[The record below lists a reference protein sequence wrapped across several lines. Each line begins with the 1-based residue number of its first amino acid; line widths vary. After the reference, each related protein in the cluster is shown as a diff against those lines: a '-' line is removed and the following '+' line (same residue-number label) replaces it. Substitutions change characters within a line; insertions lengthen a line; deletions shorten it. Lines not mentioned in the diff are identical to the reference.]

1 MRVGHGRVVPA
12 GGAWLRW
19 RVDLPE
25 VVGRN
30 DGRGGGSEADHGAE
44 CAGGKAFAAVEGDG
58 ARIVA
63 LGEAF
68 AVDGLLADGVTPE
81 VQRALDGLLGQIEPL
96 RAELELARGRVTR
109 LQEEANM
116 HPFLP
121 LPNRREFLRELGL
134 VISHQQ
140 PGSVPPALAIVHFSG
155 AEAIRIQAG
164 RAALDGALQHAYSL
178 ITVVLGGTDV
188 IGSLGGNDF
197 GIILLAG
204 DPESVT
210 CKRAD
215 LTAAIHDQPF
225 VWQGVKYRF
234 NPQIGFAAIT
244 GDVMP
249 ERVLETADRD
259 LLSK

>member
-1 MRVGHGRVVPA
+1 MTINEGTGMDV
-12 GGAWLRW
+12 
-19 RVDLPE
+19 
-25 VVGRN
+25 
-30 DGRGGGSEADHGAE
+30 
-44 CAGGKAFAAVEGDG
+44 GKADKIAAVGQSGREPQRQKDLEEEAQDDG
-58 ARIVA
+58 ARDGGEEQPRK

-68 AVDGLLADGVTPE
+68 AIDGLLAGGVTPE
-81 VQRALDGLLGQIEPL
+81 VQRALDGLSGQIEPL

-134 VISHQQ
+134 VLSHQQ

-178 ITVVLGGTDV
+178 MTVVLGGTDV

-225 VWQGVKYRF
+225 VWQGVEYRF